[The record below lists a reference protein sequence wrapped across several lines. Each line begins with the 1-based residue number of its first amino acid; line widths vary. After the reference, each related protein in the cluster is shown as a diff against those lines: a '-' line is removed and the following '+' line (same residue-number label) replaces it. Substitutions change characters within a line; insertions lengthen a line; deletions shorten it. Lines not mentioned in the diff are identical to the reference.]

1 MSERNMYVDAAGFEA
16 YADSDGQ
23 ELALTQLVN
32 ASVDEAYDAWLRM
45 EWVGRGSTL
54 KPGEGRGLVGHRRL
68 VALGVEEQIL
78 SAGPPDSSDR
88 IPSVRY
94 SIKKSGPLLLSD
106 HVALV
111 QFVAD
116 TTAPASQPKTL
127 ILWNSKLTPSLT
139 GSVLLC
145 GGSISRLVLRTVLS
159 SSLQEIASS
168 FQQK

>member
-32 ASVDEAYDAWLRM
+32 TSVDEAYDAWLRM

-116 TTAPASQPKTL
+116 TTAPDSQPKTL

>member
-1 MSERNMYVDAAGFEA
+1 MADRYIDVAGFEA
-16 YADSDGQ
+16 YEDSDGQ
-23 ELALTQLVN
+23 ELALKQLVD
-32 ASVDEAYDAWLRM
+32 ASVDEAFDAWLRM

-68 VALGVEEQIL
+68 VSLGVEEHIL
-78 SAGPPDSSDR
+78 SAGPPDNSDR
-88 IPSVRY
+88 IPTVRY

-116 TTAPASQPKTL
+116 STAPPSHPKTL
-127 ILWNSKLTPSLT
+127 ILWNSKLTPST
-139 GSVLLC
+139 IGSVLLC

-159 SSLQEIASS
+159 SSLSEIAAS
-168 FQQK
+168 FQKK

>member
-1 MSERNMYVDAAGFEA
+1 MADRYVDAAGLEA
-16 YADSDGQ
+16 YEDSDGQ

-32 ASVDEAYDAWLRM
+32 ASVDDAYDSWLRM

-68 VALGVEEQIL
+68 VSLGVEEQIL
-78 SAGPPDSSDR
+78 SAGPPDDSDR
-88 IPSVRY
+88 IPTVRY

-116 TTAPASQPKTL
+116 RTAPPSYPKTL
-127 ILWNSKLTPSLT
+127 ILWNSKLTPST
-139 GSVLLC
+139 AGSVLLC
-145 GGSISRLVLRTVLS
+145 GGSISRLLLRTLLS
-159 SSLQEIASS
+159 SSLREIAAS

>member
-1 MSERNMYVDAAGFEA
+1 MADRYVDASGFEA
-16 YADSDGQ
+16 YAENDGQ
-23 ELALTQLVN
+23 ELALSQLVN

-68 VALGVEEQIL
+68 VSLGVEEQIL
-78 SAGPPDSSDR
+78 SAGPPNGSDL

-106 HVALV
+106 HVGLV

-116 TTAPASQPKTL
+116 STVVAPAQPKTL
-127 ILWNSKLTPSLT
+127 ILWNSKLTPSPA
-139 GSVLLC
+139 GRVLLC
-145 GGSISRLVLRTVLS
+145 GGSISRMVLRMLLS
-159 SSLQEIASS
+159 QSLREIAAS

>member
-1 MSERNMYVDAAGFEA
+1 MAERYIDAAGFEA
-16 YADSDGQ
+16 YEENDGQ
-23 ELALTQLVN
+23 ELALKQLVN
-32 ASVDEAYDAWLRM
+32 ASVDDAYDAWLRM

-68 VALGVEEQIL
+68 VSLGVEEQIS
-78 SAGPPDSSDR
+78 SAGPPDNSDR
-88 IPSVRY
+88 IPTVSY

-106 HVALV
+106 HEALV

-116 TTAPASQPKTL
+116 STAPASQPKTL
-127 ILWNSKLTPSLT
+127 ILWNSKLTPST
-139 GSVLLC
+139 IGSVLLC

-159 SSLQEIASS
+159 SSLQEIAAS